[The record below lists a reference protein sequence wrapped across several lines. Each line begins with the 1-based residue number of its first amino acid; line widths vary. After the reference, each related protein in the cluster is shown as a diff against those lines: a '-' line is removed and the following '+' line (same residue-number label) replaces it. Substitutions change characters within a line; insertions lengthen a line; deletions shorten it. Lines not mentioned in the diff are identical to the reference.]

1 MRQLLE
7 STTAYAI
14 FKRDVAA
21 GRASHAYMLY
31 FQDEANLRFALK
43 YFAMALFET
52 DESRREGSL
61 IMGESFSDV
70 KIYPAAGKKPSVADA
85 DEISADSA
93 LQPIE
98 SDKKLYIFTC
108 FDEASALVQN
118 KLLKLLE
125 EPPRGVYF
133 LLGTTSLAPILQTV
147 RSRVKLLEIE
157 PFSEGAILSALNRAG
172 GDKQLNALAA
182 ASCSGIFGQAQAMVS
197 GGWFKEI
204 LSAANEVTS
213 ASTLGKAGD
222 VSLKY
227 ADVKEKTE
235 LLRQVQRIY
244 FQELKKSLSSQDMC
258 GSIFTQPALLYA
270 VNAVN
275 KALED
280 LKFNADFSSLL
291 FDLTCGVIT
300 ENDKWKKL
308 LV

>member
-172 GDKQLNALAA
+172 AINSSTRWPRPAVRAYSDRPRPWSPAGGSRKFCPPQTRWLRPQL
-182 ASCSGIFGQAQAMVS
+182 
-197 GGWFKEI
+197 
-204 LSAANEVTS
+204 
-213 ASTLGKAGD
+213 
-222 VSLKY
+222 
-227 ADVKEKTE
+227 
-235 LLRQVQRIY
+235 
-244 FQELKKSLSSQDMC
+244 
-258 GSIFTQPALLYA
+258 
-270 VNAVN
+270 
-275 KALED
+275 
-280 LKFNADFSSLL
+280 
-291 FDLTCGVIT
+291 
-300 ENDKWKKL
+300 
-308 LV
+308 